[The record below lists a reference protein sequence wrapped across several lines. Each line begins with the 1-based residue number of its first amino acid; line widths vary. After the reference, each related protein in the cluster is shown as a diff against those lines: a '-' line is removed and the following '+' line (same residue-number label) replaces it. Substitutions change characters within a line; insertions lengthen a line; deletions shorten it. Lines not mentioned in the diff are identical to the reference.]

1 MPIRWLKLKPTT
13 LHEFRG
19 GSAPKTKKPHLV
31 NGAFCFYLVGRAG
44 LEPAPNGLKV
54 IFVLQ
59 KYSFINSV

>member
-1 MPIRWLKLKPTT
+1 
-13 LHEFRG
+13 
-19 GSAPKTKKPHLV
+19 V

>member
-1 MPIRWLKLKPTT
+1 MNSGAAQPQKQ
-13 LHEFRG
+13 
-19 GSAPKTKKPHLV
+19 KKPHLV